1 MVCKPKKNG
10 GLGIVNFQKLNASLL
25 IKILDKFYNH
35 RDIPWVKLVW
45 HAYYQDKVPHAEN
58 LCGSFWWKDVLKQ
71 VDNFRGVTVVKQGAG
86 DIFLFWSDNW
96 SVNGASHPL
105 MSRFPRLFS
114 FVLNENLSA
123 AMVYAQEDFTSLFH
137 FRTKS

>member
-10 GLGIVNFQKLNASLL
+10 CLGIVNFQKQNASLL
-25 IKILDKFYNH
+25 IKFLDKFYNH

-71 VDNFRGVTVVKQGAG
+71 VNNFRGVTVVKQGAG

-123 AMVYAQEDFTSLFH
+123 AMVYA
-137 FRTKS
+137 

>member
-1 MVCKPKKNG
+1 
-10 GLGIVNFQKLNASLL
+10 
-25 IKILDKFYNH
+25 LDKFYNH

-123 AMVYAQEDFTSLFH
+123 AMVYA
-137 FRTKS
+137 